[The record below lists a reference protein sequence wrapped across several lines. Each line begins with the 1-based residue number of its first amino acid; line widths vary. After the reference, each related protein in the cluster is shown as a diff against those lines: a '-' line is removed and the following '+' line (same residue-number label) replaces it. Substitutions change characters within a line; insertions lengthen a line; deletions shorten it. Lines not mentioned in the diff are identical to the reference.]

1 VNKNT
6 QLNYVEFC
14 NQIYL
19 SLLAG
24 ILHVLV
30 QRKYPVPLVCVLL
43 PSDRKWSSREAT
55 TPKEE
60 EGEEGKEVEGQEWR
74 RRRLPFAGP
83 KEQGS
88 PVPGECLPLIIV
100 QLSKKSVAYILNAE
114 LICVASKLKIILL
127 FCCHIFAPFYYSI
140 LV

>member
-1 VNKNT
+1 M
-6 QLNYVEFC
+6 FS
-14 NQIYL
+14 

-30 QRKYPVPLVCVLL
+30 QCKHSVPLVCVLL
-43 PSDRKWSSREAT
+43 PSDRKWSPREAT

-74 RRRLPFAGP
+74 RRHLPFASP

-88 PVPGECLPLIIV
+88 PVPGECLPFTSAAV
-100 QLSKKSVAYILNAE
+100 
-114 LICVASKLKIILL
+114 
-127 FCCHIFAPFYYSI
+127 
-140 LV
+140 